1 MIIKLINFIKV
12 SLLNGNK
19 SMKFGCSAIM
29 QNLYFIA
36 LNNFKN
42 MKHKQNSGLK
52 RP

>member
-1 MIIKLINFIKV
+1 MIIKLIKASV
-12 SLLNGNK
+12 LNGNK
-19 SMKFGCSAIM
+19 SMKLECSAIM

-42 MKHKQNSGLK
+42 MKHKQISGLK